1 MIIHNLDFVRA
12 IVTPHETDTP
22 LLIDPDAVLPCA
34 VSMQRFQ
41 AITGQA
47 RQVYETRGTLEDLQ
61 EVSVSDCGMRK
72 NIRFDAER
80 GQNPHGVSGL
90 FQASEQHHSC
100 YGHVSIP
107 LSSSAVDTASLPI
120 NHCLIG
126 TMTLSP
132 A

>member
-1 MIIHNLDFVRA
+1 MIIHNLNFVRA

-72 NIRFDAER
+72 NMW
-80 GQNPHGVSGL
+80 
-90 FQASEQHHSC
+90 
-100 YGHVSIP
+100 
-107 LSSSAVDTASLPI
+107 SAKRSRPSMLLQ
-120 NHCLIG
+120 LIG
-126 TMTLSP
+126 ERP
-132 A
+132 PP